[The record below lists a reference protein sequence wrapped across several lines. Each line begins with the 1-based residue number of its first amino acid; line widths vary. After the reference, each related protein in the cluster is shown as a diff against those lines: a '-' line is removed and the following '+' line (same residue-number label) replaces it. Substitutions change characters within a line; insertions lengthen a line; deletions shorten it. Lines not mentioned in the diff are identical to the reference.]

1 MMAPRLGL
9 LAVRRALLPP
19 AAREAEYAL
28 ILAPLRCVSH
38 GWDAAE
44 CLAELWA
51 SFTSED
57 PRKSTARK
65 VRDALTCCARS
76 AGDAEDM
83 QALLPA
89 VIGALTRQVVL
100 RGDAPTDDGGE
111 EALAPGT
118 TILLPSEKLSK
129 RDQQIIDGIKGVNEP
144 RVYPCRG
151 GETLED
157 IINPRKISK
166 SEVERLNPKLGALKA
181 GTKVLLP
188 PGKYTVRE
196 KEMLQGCGILPVET
210 LNPLAL
216 LGSPLARNAL
226 GAMIGVGAY
235 AMYFAA
241 CRRYQDHGTK
251 LWGNDRVEINDD

>member
-1 MMAPRLGL
+1 MRPYT
-9 LAVRRALLPP
+9 VRKGDTL
-19 AAREAEYAL
+19 ES
-28 ILAPLRCVSH
+28 I
-38 GWDAAE
+38 
-44 CLAELWA
+44 A
-51 SFTSED
+51 SKRSMRVED
-57 PRKSTARK
+57 VKKYNKS
-65 VRDALTCCARS
+65 L
-76 AGDAEDM
+76 
-83 QALLPA
+83 
-89 VIGALTRQVVL
+89 
-100 RGDAPTDDGGE
+100 GGE

-166 SEVERLNPKLGALKA
+166 SEVERLNPMLGALKA